1 MFLYMS
7 DHYYTK
13 LPESEMITE
22 TKEVFLRQQH
32 LTFTTSSGVF
42 SKKGIDF
49 GTKELIETFEP
60 PTIYGDFLDLGCG
73 YGPVGITLA
82 KAYPERNITMVD
94 INERALMLARNNALN
109 NGVEHAEI
117 FNSQGFDTL
126 ENRSFAA
133 IVTNPPI
140 RAGKKVIYPMME
152 NAYNH
157 LLSHGELWVV
167 IQKKQGA
174 PSLIKFLSSFFQEV
188 KEVKRNKGYFIIRA
202 RKDEK

>member
-1 MFLYMS
+1 
-7 DHYYTK
+7 
-13 LPESEMITE
+13 TE

-109 NGVEHAEI
+109 NGDAHAEI

-126 ENRSFAA
+126 KNRSFAA
-133 IVTNPPI
+133 MIIKPPI
-140 RAGKKVIYPMME
+140 RAGKKVIYQMMK
-152 NAYNH
+152 NADKHMLYH
-157 LLSHGELWVV
+157 VE
-167 IQKKQGA
+167 
-174 PSLIKFLSSFFQEV
+174 
-188 KEVKRNKGYFIIRA
+188 
-202 RKDEK
+202 

>member
-1 MFLYMS
+1 S
-7 DHYYTK
+7 H
-13 LPESEMITE
+13 
-22 TKEVFLRQQH
+22 QH
-32 LTFTTSSGVF
+32 LTSTTVSGVT

-49 GTKELIETFEP
+49 GKKELIERFDP
-60 PTIYGDFLDLGCG
+60 RSVYGDFLDLGCG
-73 YGPVGITLA
+73 YGAVGITLA

-140 RAGKKVIYPMME
+140 RAGKKVIYPM
-152 NAYNH
+152 
-157 LLSHGELWVV
+157 
-167 IQKKQGA
+167 
-174 PSLIKFLSSFFQEV
+174 
-188 KEVKRNKGYFIIRA
+188 
-202 RKDEK
+202 